1 MSYWI
6 TSPSWQALLSAKKKI
21 ILNVDYLSSQEKL
34 DLIKVIERNVFK
46 SLVVTIQIGFEMEMR
61 IKETTEFYKK
71 DFQRFEKR
79 SKPVQPKLF
88 PFKL

>member
-6 TSPSWQALLSAKKKI
+6 TSPSWQALLSAIKNNSECRLFKFTRKI
-21 ILNVDYLSSQEKL
+21 GFN
-34 DLIKVIERNVFK
+34 KVIERNVFR